1 MTYQDRDRV
10 IAWLDAGHGDELK
23 PIDRVVLMELATQTN
38 GHTGLAWPGR
48 DWFVKRWG
56 WGGKSIEAAIV
67 RLHKLGLIEIV
78 ERGMWRRRTRY
89 RVTLLQAIGPN
100 PLGPMEASV
109 GPSQQGDR
117 SYPARSQVLA
127 GKDRLSESSRSQ
139 SGEMT
144 TDGATRLA
152 PVRSLSAAPRDVPG
166 GIDINK
172 ADIAIHREIMA
183 ALSCSPGEA
192 TDWAKTKV
200 AGKNPRN
207 IDAYLRKCLANHIAE
222 THRKPAAETHRKP
235 ATKKTGGE
243 FSCPRCGRGF
253 PSKSSLGSHAGHC
266 ATENCPDCGEAVKAR
281 DLREHRRLVHGIDLW
296 AERRSF
302 VDGLVNQPP
311 CIHGQPGGNIPQ
323 PGNTEDA
330 GWMRC
335 PLCRN
340 NAQRSA

>member
-1 MTYQDRDRV
+1 
-10 IAWLDAGHGDELK
+10 
-23 PIDRVVLMELATQTN
+23 MELATQTN

-89 RVTLLQAIGPN
+89 RVTLLQSIGPN

-109 GPSQQGDR
+109 GPSQRGDR

-144 TDGATRLA
+144 TDGAARLA
-152 PVRSLSAAPRDVPG
+152 PVRSLGAAPRQAVP
-166 GIDINK
+166 
-172 ADIAIHREIMA
+172 AIQQEIMD
-183 ALSCSPGEA
+183 ALGCGLSEA
-192 TDWAKTKV
+192 KEWATSKLNGR
-200 AGKNPRN
+200 APRN
-207 IDAYLRKCLANHIAE
+207 MDAYLRTCLENHI
-222 THRKPAAETHRKP
+222 AETHRKP
-235 ATKKTGGE
+235 ATKKTETHRKPATEKTGGG

-266 ATENCPDCGEAVKAR
+266 ATTQCTDCNSTVKKQ
-281 DLREHRRLVHGIDLW
+281 DLNKHRLTHGIDLE
-296 AERRSF
+296 AERRAF
-302 VDGLVNQPP
+302 VASLLAQPP

-340 NAQRSA
+340 AQRSA

>member
-1 MTYQDRDRV
+1 MTYRDRDRV
-10 IAWLDAGHGDELK
+10 IAWLDAGRGDELK

-56 WGGKSIEAAIV
+56 WSGKSIEAAIV

-89 RVTLLQAIGPN
+89 RVTLLPTIGPS
-100 PLGPMEASV
+100 PLGPTETSIE
-109 GPSQQGDR
+109 PSPLGHR

-144 TDGATRLA
+144 TDGATRSA
-152 PVRSLSAAPRDVPG
+152 PEGALRAAPRDIPAGV
-166 GIDINK
+166 DINK
-172 ADIAIHREIMA
+172 ADIAIHGEIMD
-183 ALSCSPGEA
+183 ALGCSPGEA

-207 IDAYLRKCLANHIAE
+207 IDAYLRKCLENHIAE
-222 THRKPAAETHRKP
+222 THRKPAT
-235 ATKKTGGE
+235 TKKTGSE
-243 FSCPRCGRGF
+243 FACPRCGRGF

-266 ATENCPDCGEAVKAR
+266 ATTQCPDCGSTVKAR
-281 DLREHRRLVHGIDLW
+281 DLDDHRKHTHGIDRRG
-296 AERRSF
+296 ERGAFVRS
-302 VDGLVNQPP
+302 VLSQPP
-311 CIHGQPGGNIPQ
+311 CIHGEPGGNIPQ

-330 GWMRC
+330 GWMLC